1 MNVNIHKDDFIFE
14 YEKEAVMPYEA
25 LDKVSDGTDVKSKLD
40 YLAELNQ
47 MIKKNRF
54 VHLFKVGS
62 NPSKLSSHDSVLEI
76 ILETSV
82 SRTLSCFS

>member
-1 MNVNIHKDDFIFE
+1 
-14 YEKEAVMPYEA
+14 MPYKA
-25 LDKVSDGTDVKSKLD
+25 LDKVFDGTDVKSKLD

-62 NPSKLSSHDSVLEI
+62 KPSKLSSHDSVLEI